1 MENSLLGGDSG
12 NRTRIQDSIA
22 VVQLKHDGGS
32 EDVISSLRIG
42 ARMRV
47 GGLCG

>member
-1 MENSLLGGDSG
+1 MENSLLGGEGG
-12 NRTRIQDSIA
+12 NRTGIQHSIA

-32 EDVISSLRIG
+32 EDAISSFRIG
-42 ARMRV
+42 ARMTV